1 LIVDIFIKNYK
12 NNIRWRQIR
21 DELNQKDVT
30 LTDEQL
36 FVIDRLRKGKF
47 ASKSIA
53 EGEVNKKYRNN
64 FILEYK

>member
-53 EGEVNKKYRNN
+53 EGEVNKKYKNN
-64 FILEYK
+64 FIL

>member
-1 LIVDIFIKNYK
+1 MIVDIFIKNYK

-53 EGEVNKKYRNN
+53 EGEVNKKYKNN
-64 FILEYK
+64 FIL